1 MIITYDE
8 PCAKC
13 GGLYCEP
20 CPRCGACG
28 SCDCTPATTTAIGVE
43 GPCEECGERVQA
55 GQSIAVYA
63 DDVVVHERCPRP
75 RAQA

>member
-1 MIITYDE
+1 MNVTYDE

-13 GGLYCEP
+13 GDSYCDP
-20 CPRCGACG
+20 CPRCGVCG
-28 SCDCTPATTTAIGVE
+28 SCDCKPATTTAIGVE
-43 GPCEECGERVQA
+43 GACEECGERVQA
-55 GQSIAVYA
+55 GQPIAVYA